1 MNEQNSTNPILKTNT
16 NKNTNTKLT
25 KSKKI
30 SWETEE
36 LQLDELLLQGIYGYG
51 FEYPSEIQMRAIP
64 SILTKKDVIAQ
75 SQSGTGKTGAFVV
88 SILQLLKKNTHE
100 TQSII
105 LLPTRELAKQCYL
118 VTKSLSNFMDIHVKL
133 CIGGTRVS
141 DDYEDIK
148 EHFPHV
154 VIGCT
159 GRVYDLIKRKYI
171 KSDCIRNIVIDE
183 ADELLSGS
191 FKDQIFDIFHCLPQD
206 VQVILFSATLPK
218 NVIDA
223 SLKFMRDPIKL
234 LKSSS
239 ELTLEGI
246 SQYKVHLRDNRDK
259 YCTLVDLFENITMS
273 QCIIYCNSVNRVET
287 LYQKLIDDDYP
298 AIYMHGNMKQ
308 EKRIQHFNDFK
319 NGVFKV
325 LISSDITARG
335 IDVQQVSIVI
345 NFDVCKNTETYLHRI
360 GRSGRWGRK
369 GLTIN
374 FVTNSDKCNLR
385 NIENTYEIKIK
396 DLPDDFMKHI

>member
-1 MNEQNSTNPILKTNT
+1 MNTNNSTVPISNSI
-16 NKNTNTKLT
+16 
-25 KSKKI
+25 KSKNI
-30 SWETEE
+30 SWETDE
-36 LQLDELLLQGIYGYG
+36 LKLDELILQGIYGYG

-75 SQSGTGKTGAFVV
+75 SQSGTGKTGAFVI
-88 SILQLLKKNTHE
+88 SILQLLKRDLHE
-100 TQSII
+100 TQTII

-118 VTKSLSNFMDIHVKL
+118 VTKSLCNFMNIHVKL
-133 CIGGTRVS
+133 CVGGTRVS

-148 EHFPHV
+148 EHVPHIL
-154 VIGCT
+154 IGCT
-159 GRVYDLIKRKYI
+159 GRVYDIIKRKYI
-171 KSDCIRNIVIDE
+171 KSDYIQNIVIDE

-191 FKDQIFDIFHCLPQD
+191 FKDQIYDIFQCLPQD

-218 NVIDA
+218 HVIDT
-223 SLKFMRDPIKL
+223 SRKFMRDPLTL
-234 LKSSS
+234 LKASN

-259 YCTLVDLFENITMS
+259 YNTLIDLFENITMS
-273 QCIIYCNSVNRVET
+273 QCIIYCNSVNRVEN
-287 LYQKLIDDDYP
+287 LYQNLRDDDYP
-298 AIYMHGNMKQ
+298 VTYIHGNMKQ
-308 EKRIQHFNDFK
+308 EKRIQQFSDFK
-319 NGVFKV
+319 NGVYKV

-345 NFDVCKNTETYLHRI
+345 NYDVCKNTETYLHRI

-374 FVTNSDKCNLR
+374 FVTHSDKFNLR

-396 DLPDDFMKHI
+396 DLPDDFMKDI